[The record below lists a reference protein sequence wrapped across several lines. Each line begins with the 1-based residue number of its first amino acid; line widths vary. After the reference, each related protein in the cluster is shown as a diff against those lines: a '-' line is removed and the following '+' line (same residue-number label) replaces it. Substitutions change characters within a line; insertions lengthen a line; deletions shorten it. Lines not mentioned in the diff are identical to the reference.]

1 MSIPSRQEFEA
12 QIVAK
17 AWKDEAFK
25 QALLNDPRAAIEQ
38 EFGQALPPDVTI
50 KVVEETPTT
59 LYLIL
64 PMNADT
70 YGSEELTTAE
80 LDSVAGGVGSLASG
94 TLTADNKG
102 RPSTSNCVCSS
113 TGNPYICLPST

>member
-38 EFGQALPPDVTI
+38 EFGQALPPDVAI
-50 KVVEETPTT
+50 KVVEETPST

-64 PMNADT
+64 PANADA
-70 YGSEELTTAE
+70 YGLEELTTAE
-80 LDSVAGGVGSLASG
+80 LDSVAGGVGSVG
-94 TLTADNKG
+94 GDIVTAPRLPS
-102 RPSTSNCVCSS
+102 RPSTASCVCPS
-113 TGNPYICLPST
+113 TGNPYVCA